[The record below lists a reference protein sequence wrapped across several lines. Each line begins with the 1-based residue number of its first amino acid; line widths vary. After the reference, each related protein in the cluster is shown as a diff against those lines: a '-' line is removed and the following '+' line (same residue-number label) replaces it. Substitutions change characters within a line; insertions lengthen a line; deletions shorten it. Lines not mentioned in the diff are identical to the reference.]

1 MHVARE
7 WQLKPRAVAQPLP
20 AQPASLT
27 TALQGML
34 PLPQDFIADPAQLT
48 FAMVQGKVLVEAAQH
63 HREVMLLFAP
73 LPVPV
78 RKQPTTRGC
87 ERETS
92 CSFWCWG
99 CELRQ
104 SAPFDPPH
112 RHV

>member
-7 WQLKPRAVAQPLP
+7 WQLKPRAVVQPLP

-48 FAMVQGKVLVEAAQH
+48 FAVVQGKVLVEAAQH
-63 HREVMLLFAP
+63 HREVMLLLASSACA
-73 LPVPV
+73 
-78 RKQPTTRGC
+78 QATTRGC

>member
-63 HREVMLLFAP
+63 HREVMLLFAS

-78 RKQPTTRGC
+78 RKQPLAGA
-87 ERETS
+87 REKLPAA
-92 CSFWCWG
+92 FG
-99 CELRQ
+99 ARD
-104 SAPFDPPH
+104 A
-112 RHV
+112 RHA